1 MNNAWRLIKGILL
14 VICLLVIVYLLL
26 INPDISSFYNF
37 PIWIIPLISFI
48 SVFLIG
54 NYYANLSLNNE
65 KLEFEFTSIVNH
77 AFRTPLTSIMWMIKE
92 MGKEMPDQERLTY
105 LQNAENATTRVI
117 SIVDI
122 IAGIKDINNKYGYF
136 FEATSLRDIIEKS
149 ISKYRTKIN
158 EKNITFKV
166 STFKDMPLLTID
178 TKKISFVIDVLME
191 NAIFYTPKDGKILID
206 SIVRSNKIIFY
217 ITDTG
222 LGLNFTDKMRLFSRF
237 YRSKEAKLMNTDGLG
252 LGLYLS
258 KVIIAR
264 HRGKIYAKSKGRNKG
279 SAFFIE
285 LPFSK

>member
-1 MNNAWRLIKGILL
+1 
-14 VICLLVIVYLLL
+14 
-26 INPDISSFYNF
+26 
-37 PIWIIPLISFI
+37 
-48 SVFLIG
+48 
-54 NYYANLSLNNE
+54 
-65 KLEFEFTSIVNH
+65 
-77 AFRTPLTSIMWMIKE
+77 
-92 MGKEMPDQERLTY
+92 
-105 LQNAENATTRVI
+105 
-117 SIVDI
+117 
-122 IAGIKDINNKYGYF
+122 
-136 FEATSLRDIIEKS
+136 
-149 ISKYRTKIN
+149 
-158 EKNITFKV
+158 
-166 STFKDMPLLTID
+166 
-178 TKKISFVIDVLME
+178 ME